1 MSTGQN
7 IPPEGPETSSVFVIG
22 LDDFDDPVVKLG
34 VGHWRRLKGA
44 RRFPARDELV
54 PRDMAP
60 FLRNIALV
68 RVIDEGRDYE
78 YRIAGDAHVEAHGAS
93 FQGTYL
99 SDLEARAP
107 RYGRLTRATYE
118 HVRVTGEPHC
128 LRGWVGRDVPDSRFV
143 YYESAF
149 LTLGANEDAVDH
161 LLILSAYVQRS
172 AAIGR

>member
-1 MSTGQN
+1 MSVVRH

-22 LDDFDDPVVKLG
+22 LGDLEDPAVKLG
-34 VGHWRRLKGA
+34 AEHWQRLKGD
-44 RRFPARDELV
+44 RRFPARDELT

-68 RVIDEGRDYE
+68 RVIDGGRDYE
-78 YRIAGDAHVEAHGAS
+78 YRIAGDAHVEAHGAT
-93 FQGTYL
+93 FQGTCL

-118 HVRVTGEPHC
+118 HVRVTAEPYC

-149 LTLGANEDAVDH
+149 LTLGANGDAVDH
-161 LLILSAYVQRS
+161 LMIVSAYMPRS
-172 AAIGR
+172 GAIGR